1 MALFLHKAQTKC
13 YYLMGALELVISIL
27 VIIGIIVHLTGLP
40 YELGQLA
47 SEGMSGYL
55 KYLYD
60 ILIAAELIKLLC
72 RHDLSSMVE
81 ILMFAVSRQ
90 VIIDHLNV
98 RENLIAVLSIAA
110 LFAIRKF
117 LFIHQETY
125 EEEKK
130 RRTGLEL

>member
-1 MALFLHKAQTKC
+1 MALLLHKAQTKC
-13 YYLMGALELVISIL
+13 YYLMGALELGISVL
-27 VIIGIIVHLTGLP
+27 VVVGIIIRLTGLP
-40 YELGQLA
+40 YELGQLV

-60 ILIAAELIKLLC
+60 ILIAVELIKLLC

-98 RENLIAVLSIAA
+98 RENLIAVLSIAG